1 MQGVRCQSSA
11 VVAPDFCCCT
21 WKKLVESLTAALRL
35 IWHAPSWCWRSISKQ
50 WVWCNWPKAMC
61 YVSWSFEAWRP
72 CMPFLWRVS
81 LLTPRLGCTWA
92 MVGCETRV
100 VASKISTRST
110 HDLGPRPRI
119 EQERAVSSEKARADM
134 QTKLGWLGVA
144 YMAAWASTQYV
155 TVCLPNSMAHSG
167 NNITTYYYITVQ
179 SRSLKQVPP
188 PSLGPGFKFQCFQPM
203 DSNGGSK
210 KAWQWPMMR
219 GDARCKSTPLYRI
232 HVGCIRPWLKRFG
245 KPMQIP
251 CWRRHVPW
259 SAQTLYSSMI
269 VIFHEFELIA
279 VVCEDFSYHPFRL
292 AACSPE
298 EMLEP

>member
-110 HDLGPRPRI
+110 HDLSTTQNRAGACRLQREGPCRHADKAGLTWCGVHGCVSI
-119 EQERAVSSEKARADM
+119 YAV
-134 QTKLGWLGVA
+134 
-144 YMAAWASTQYV
+144 
-155 TVCLPNSMAHSG
+155 CHSMFTELNGPFRQQH
-167 NNITTYYYITVQ
+167 YYI
-179 SRSLKQVPP
+179 L
-188 PSLGPGFKFQCFQPM
+188 LH
-203 DSNGGSK
+203 
-210 KAWQWPMMR
+210 
-219 GDARCKSTPLYRI
+219 YRPI
-232 HVGCIRPWLKRFG
+232 
-245 KPMQIP
+245 
-251 CWRRHVPW
+251 
-259 SAQTLYSSMI
+259 
-269 VIFHEFELIA
+269 
-279 VVCEDFSYHPFRL
+279 
-292 AACSPE
+292 
-298 EMLEP
+298 